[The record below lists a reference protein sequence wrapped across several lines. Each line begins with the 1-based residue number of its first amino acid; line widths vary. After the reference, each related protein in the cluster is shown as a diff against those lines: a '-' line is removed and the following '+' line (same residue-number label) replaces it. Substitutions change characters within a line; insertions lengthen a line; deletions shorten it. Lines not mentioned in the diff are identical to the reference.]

1 MADDISIKLAT
12 SEDAGAVLQF
22 LRATATESDA
32 VLVPHLNEISEKT
45 EAKNCIDKATASIYN
60 KNSKFLSYPF
70 PFLYTRIPNI
80 SNISKNTA

>member
-22 LRATATESDA
+22 LRVTATESDA

-45 EAKNCIDKATASIYN
+45 EAKKYRFNKSI
-60 KNSKFLSYPF
+60 
-70 PFLYTRIPNI
+70 
-80 SNISKNTA
+80 

>member
-22 LRATATESDA
+22 LRVTATESDA

-45 EAKNCIDKATASIYN
+45 EAKKSTRV
-60 KNSKFLSYPF
+60 KFDRELLKS
-70 PFLYTRIPNI
+70 LV
-80 SNISKNTA
+80 